1 MVRLIEQDWQ
11 EVIRGKVM
19 DKLMEILK
27 RIKPEADFTASND
40 LIDEGILDSMDIVSI
55 ISEIEKA
62 YFIEID
68 PDEIDPDNFQSISS
82 MFAMIEKVI
91 K

>member
-1 MVRLIEQDWQ
+1 
-11 EVIRGKVM
+11 M
-19 DKLMEILK
+19 DRLMEILK
-27 RIKPEADFTASND
+27 RIKPEADLTASND

-55 ISEIEKA
+55 ISEIEKE

>member
-1 MVRLIEQDWQ
+1 M
-11 EVIRGKVM
+11 
-19 DKLMEILK
+19 
-27 RIKPEADFTASND
+27 
-40 LIDEGILDSMDIVSI
+40 IDEGILDSLDIVSI

>member
-1 MVRLIEQDWQ
+1 
-11 EVIRGKVM
+11 M
-19 DKLMEILK
+19 DKLMESLK
-27 RIKPEADFTASND
+27 RIKPETDFTASND
-40 LIDEGILDSMDIVSI
+40 LIDEGILDSLDIVSI

>member
-1 MVRLIEQDWQ
+1 
-11 EVIRGKVM
+11 M

-27 RIKPEADFTASND
+27 RIKPETDFTASND
-40 LIDEGILDSMDIVSI
+40 LIDEGILDSLDIVSI

-62 YFIEID
+62 YFI
-68 PDEIDPDNFQSISS
+68 EIDPDNFQSISS

>member
-1 MVRLIEQDWQ
+1 
-11 EVIRGKVM
+11 
-19 DKLMEILK
+19 MEILK
-27 RIKPEADFTASND
+27 RIKPETDFTASND
-40 LIDEGILDSMDIVSI
+40 LIDEGILDSLDIVSI

>member
-1 MVRLIEQDWQ
+1 
-11 EVIRGKVM
+11 M

-27 RIKPEADFTASND
+27 RIKPETDFTASND
-40 LIDEGILDSMDIVSI
+40 LIDEGILDSLDIVSI